1 MSKVYGQSDPEFRY
15 TIDDGVVLEGDLI
28 QISLSRVAGENVG
41 YYDIIAAMVAGAND
55 NAFYELIADP
65 GELTI
70 TQRVVTAMPDG
81 TAIDVRFTPPQ
92 GFATGTF
99 VETGSRIGAFTA
111 SFVNESGVTEEI
123 KSSDIKYYMY
133 SDGGWVL
140 LDNRPSAAGQY
151 KVQISDN
158 YSFRG
163 TYSLSFEILSA
174 TG

>member
-1 MSKVYGQSDPEFRY
+1 MSEWAAFCCDESR
-15 TIDDGVVLEGDLI
+15 DLV
-28 QISLSRVAGENVG
+28 R
-41 YYDIIAAMVAGAND
+41 GAV
-55 NAFYELIADP
+55 ELLDEQGRLTMARSADALRRMSEVSDP

-81 TAIDVRFTPPQ
+81 TAINVRFTPPQ
-92 GFATGTF
+92 GFNADTGTF

-163 TYSLSFEILSA
+163 TYSLSFVILSA